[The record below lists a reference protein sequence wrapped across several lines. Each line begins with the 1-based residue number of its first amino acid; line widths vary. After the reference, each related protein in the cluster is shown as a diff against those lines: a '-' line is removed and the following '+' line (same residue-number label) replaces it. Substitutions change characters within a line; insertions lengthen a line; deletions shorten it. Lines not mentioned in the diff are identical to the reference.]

1 MALRFPPPPFGQLLA
16 GIAAVPARTSYGE
29 IASFLFLPPFG
40 QLPAGIA
47 AVPARTSYLL
57 RFSFFLPL
65 GGVGGGSSFWVL
77 LWVGWLSRERA
88 DVEPDRCA

>member
-1 MALRFPPPPFGQLLA
+1 MALFFPPHPFGQLLA

-47 AVPARTSYLL
+47 VDLL
-57 RFSFFLPL
+57 FGFFCGL
-65 GGVGGGSSFWVL
+65 GG
-77 LWVGWLSRERA
+77 
-88 DVEPDRCA
+88 